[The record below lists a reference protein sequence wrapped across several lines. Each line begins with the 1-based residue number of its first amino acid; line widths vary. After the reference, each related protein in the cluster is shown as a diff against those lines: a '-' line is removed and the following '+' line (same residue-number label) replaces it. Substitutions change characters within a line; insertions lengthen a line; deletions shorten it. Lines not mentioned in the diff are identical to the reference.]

1 MDKNLHID
9 ENGRDALLRDL
20 KLIIAVM
27 ALSCFC
33 ATAQEADVPDVK
45 ELHPAMQAMGTVTEF
60 HRMAMGE
67 PEVAAETFC
76 ENRCFRRWKQRMEP
90 LKKAQLVDF
99 FVGAMEITGSYDKTS
114 AVSALYNPFWDTILL
129 LELNLPE
136 TGGKGAVTKFA
147 MLSGET
153 FRGEKPSKY
162 PIKTV
167 VAKNSLFME
176 LATVFSKTAAHFDK
190 TFPQKA
196 PPSLGEFAL
205 ASLDD
210 ELKLIASRAAMRLIF
225 MGRMLKNKEHAK
237 IMKSMQI
244 ILQHG
249 DRDDFRELFTGPRD
263 DDHIRTIMALPDDV
277 REQFVI
283 YSYYELKGV
292 AVFAYIPLFMPRL
305 IAFVKVPKEKSASPT
320 LEIHDLNDSA
330 AIGEAVNKMKGD
342 GK

>member
-1 MDKNLHID
+1 MDKDLHIIK
-9 ENGRDALLRDL
+9 
-20 KLIIAVM
+20 KLFAV
-27 ALSCFC
+27 AWLSCLC
-33 ATAQEADVPDVK
+33 AMAQTAADVPSAAA
-45 ELHPAMQAMGTVTEF
+45 LRPALRAMGTVTKF
-60 HRMAMGE
+60 HRMAIGE
-67 PEVAAETFC
+67 PEMAAETFC
-76 ENRCFRRWKQRMEP
+76 DNRCFRRWKQRMEP
-90 LKKAQLVDF
+90 LAKPLLTDF
-99 FVGAMEITGSYDKTS
+99 FVGAMEITGSYDRTS

-136 TGGKGAVTKFA
+136 TGGKGTITKFA
-147 MLSGET
+147 MLAGET
-153 FRGEKPSKY
+153 FRGETPAKY

-167 VAKNSLFME
+167 VTKNSLFLE
-176 LATVFSKTAAHFDK
+176 LAIVFSKTAEHFDK

-196 PPSLGEFAL
+196 TPSLGEF
-205 ASLDD
+205 SLSNMDD

-225 MGRMLKNKEHAK
+225 IGRMLKNKEQAK

-249 DRDDFRELFTGPRD
+249 DRDDFRQLFTSPRD

-283 YSYYELKGV
+283 YSYYELKDV

-305 IAFVKVPKEKSASPT
+305 IAFVKVPKEQSTSPS
-320 LEIHDLNDSA
+320 LEIYDLNDSA
-330 AIGEAVNKMKGD
+330 AIVEAVNKMKGD